1 MSTNNILSPA
11 DGAPII
17 NPTQDIVLG
26 LYYMTRDNAS
36 ATGLG
41 RVFSDPDEVL
51 SCLLYTS
58 PSPRDS

>member
-1 MSTNNILSPA
+1 MMSTNNILSPA

-36 ATGLG
+36 ATGAEE
-41 RVFSDPDEVL
+41 FSVIL
-51 SCLLYTS
+51 MKC
-58 PSPRDS
+58 